1 MFSKSF
7 TGILLLL
14 FSLFSLGYAFHTTLR
29 DLRNQGT
36 PMAEERLG
44 QDGKQKVY
52 VLYLHGNAK
61 CITCKEILE
70 RTTETLESSFVMPM
84 NKGVLVYRE
93 INMDLPENREY
104 ANTFEYFAT
113 SVVLALYEKGELKTW
128 KNLDKVWDFA
138 NNPDAFVPYF
148 TKELES
154 MLEKGGLTP

>member
-7 TGILLLL
+7 TGILILL

-29 DLRNQGT
+29 DLRNQGA

-44 QDGKQKVY
+44 QDGKQQVY

-70 RTTETLESSFVMPM
+70 RTTETLESAFALPM
-84 NKGVLVYRE
+84 KKGVLAYRE

-113 SVVLALYEKGELKTW
+113 SVVLALYEKGELKAW

-138 NNPDAFVPYF
+138 NNPVAFVPYF
-148 TKELES
+148 TEELES